1 MQAIV
6 FVGEILWLVSLP
18 QTKTLKPEIAAPQ
31 AVCDDVSAAPPK
43 LKFRTCYAVIRY
55 ATSPALRGALRIY
68 LLTATRGRGS

>member
-43 LKFRTCYAVIRY
+43 LKFRTCYAELRT
-55 ATSPALRGALRIY
+55 ATSPAQCGALCFY
-68 LLTATRGRGS
+68 LLTATCGRGP